1 MENKQT
7 STEWLESEF
16 IKLEQTIGVHGIMY
30 ELIEQAKAMENK
42 TDIQQLIDRNYAAQ
56 IKRGQITMEKTL
68 NDFLQKIDEEVK
80 EFKNSYTN
88 DGYFEDIDDK
98 ELIDIM
104 LVCFS
109 MAKHFG
115 IDWQKVM
122 TDKVEFNEKRKD

>member
-1 MENKQT
+1 MKQPL
-7 STEWLESEF
+7 SVF
-16 IKLEQTIGVHGIMY
+16 IH
-30 ELIEQAKAMENK
+30 
-42 TDIQQLIDRNYAAQ
+42 
-56 IKRGQITMEKTL
+56 
-68 NDFLQKIDEEVK
+68 KIDEEVK

-88 DGYFEDIDDK
+88 DGYYEDIDDK

-122 TDKVEFNEKRKD
+122 IEKVEYNETRED

>member
-1 MENKQT
+1 M
-7 STEWLESEF
+7 
-16 IKLEQTIGVHGIMY
+16 TIQ
-30 ELIEQAKAMENK
+30 E
-42 TDIQQLIDRNYAAQ
+42 LIDRNYAAQ
-56 IKRGQITMEKTL
+56 IKRGQIIMEKTL

-80 EFKNSYTN
+80 EFKNSYKN

-115 IDWQKVM
+115 IDWQQVM
-122 TDKVEFNEKRKD
+122 TEKVEYNETRKD

>member
-1 MENKQT
+1 M
-7 STEWLESEF
+7 
-16 IKLEQTIGVHGIMY
+16 TIQ
-30 ELIEQAKAMENK
+30 E
-42 TDIQQLIDRNYAAQ
+42 LIDRNYAAQ

-80 EFKNSYTN
+80 EFKNSHTN

-122 TDKVEFNEKRKD
+122 TEKVEYNEKRED

>member
-1 MENKQT
+1 MTKEEILQKWIYNT
-7 STEWLESEF
+7 PLLPLREAV
-16 IKLEQTIGVHGIMY
+16 G
-30 ELIEQAKAMENK
+30 KAMEEYRQSNS
-42 TDIQQLIDRNYAAQ
+42 IESLIERNYAAQ
-56 IKRGQITMEKTL
+56 IRRGQITMKNCL
-68 NDFLQKIDEEVK
+68 IDFLDKIVEEVE

-115 IDWQKVM
+115 IDWQQVM
-122 TDKVEFNEKRKD
+122 KDKVEYNEKRED

>member
-1 MENKQT
+1 MK
-7 STEWLESEF
+7 
-16 IKLEQTIGVHGIMY
+16 
-30 ELIEQAKAMENK
+30 IEE
-42 TDIQQLIDRNYAAQ
+42 IIDRNYAAQ
-56 IKRGQITMEKTL
+56 VKRGQITMKQPL
-68 NDFLQKIDEEVK
+68 SVFIHKIDEEVK

-88 DGYFEDIDDK
+88 DGYYEDIDDK

-122 TDKVEFNEKRKD
+122 IEKVEYNETRED